1 MSFFFQLD
9 YLGLR
14 LENLD
19 NSCFSLGYL
28 LFKTGTIFANFNR
41 SEKTPV
47 EKERLKRY
55 TSGSAIICWL
65 IFSIFVGMLFR
76 PSDLFGFIRFM
87 IELTPCLLVLKA
99 WKVYQIFQVGFIIC
113 IFSANDTK
121 KSLKESAKIF
131 GLDSTLSF
139 IFIYLMFF
147 WVFFDIYNESYSIP
161 CSLGIIFMFLK

>member
-1 MSFFFQLD
+1 MKPLMSFFFQLD

-55 TSGSAIICWL
+55 TSGSAIIC
-65 IFSIFVGMLFR
+65 
-76 PSDLFGFIRFM
+76 
-87 IELTPCLLVLKA
+87 
-99 WKVYQIFQVGFIIC
+99 
-113 IFSANDTK
+113 
-121 KSLKESAKIF
+121 
-131 GLDSTLSF
+131 
-139 IFIYLMFF
+139 
-147 WVFFDIYNESYSIP
+147 
-161 CSLGIIFMFLK
+161 